1 MFDLLGKFEVLA
13 STVIQW
19 TRPRPTAPGGAD
31 GRRSWI
37 DEKLTQDERR
47 CVLAH
52 EAVHLKHGH
61 RGCQPPAIE
70 REVCLEAAI
79 YLINFQDLK
88 SAVRWSTHPA
98 VIAEE
103 LGVTEHVVIDR
114 LQTLDGD
121 ELQELFPP
129 GEHIA

>member
-1 MFDLLGKFEVLA
+1 MFDILSKVESLA

-47 CVLAH
+47 CVVAH
-52 EAVHLKHGH
+52 EFFHLLRGH
-61 RGCQPPAIE
+61 HGCQPPAIE
-70 REVCLEAAI
+70 REVCLETAI

-88 SAVRWSTHPA
+88 KAIRWSTHPA
-98 VIAEE
+98 VIADE
-103 LGVTEHVVIDR
+103 LGVTEQTVIDR
-114 LQTLDGD
+114 LQTLNGD